1 MFKWG
6 NERSKA
12 VASPLLHNEGLRSAV
27 VVVIVGEVQERSF
40 EALRRNV
47 GVDLRKDIPG
57 IQ

>member
-6 NERSKA
+6 NERLNA
-12 VASPLLHNEGLRSAV
+12 VASPLLHNEGLRRV
-27 VVVIVGEVQERSF
+27 VVVMMEKEVQERSF
-40 EALRRNV
+40 EALKRNV

>member
-6 NERSKA
+6 NVRSNA
-12 VASPLLHNEGLRSAV
+12 VASPLLHNEGFRRV
-27 VVVIVGEVQERSF
+27 VVLVMEEVQERSF

-47 GVDLRKDIPG
+47 GVDRRKDIPG